1 VSANRSRLSFPE
13 RIKELRRLMASFT
26 VRPIDPTDASEGLL
40 YFPFHKE
47 PGRPRGRDPVADL
60 RNTIVLLPH
69 QETCQLFSG
78 FQGTGKSTE
87 LRRLSGELTQ
97 IGFPVLFVEG
107 GRYINLYQPLEV
119 SDLLLAVAAAVG
131 EALQEKL
138 GQSPMRQTLFE
149 RMSEFLSRIQLT
161 QIDAG
166 LSASMGLGGAAKVD
180 LDIAKLRLELTQNPS
195 FKAKAQDFLRGSLPV
210 FLNAFAS
217 FMQEARRLVGAVD
230 GICPVLIIDDLEKV
244 QGSGQQQETAQ
255 RQIEQIFSAF
265 HGALKVAG
273 WHTIWASPPY
283 LPFLNTAIPNLYD
296 GYVVLPMVRLWEEKD
311 PARTPT
317 QAGLSAMKKFLRLRG
332 NIDSLVESE
341 ALLDQVIVASSG
353 HVRDLCRLMQDVLRE
368 VVGQEDPNEP
378 IGASIVEQVVNDYL
392 AGCQKAIYLDDHP
405 FLVRVARSRRL
416 DVTNAAQVQRIAKLI
431 DTQLVMIY
439 RNGGE
444 WFDVSVPVQRLLDR
458 AAPLAERLAP
468 ERS

>member
-1 VSANRSRLSFPE
+1 MATPLRRTLSFPE
-13 RIKELRRLMASFT
+13 RIKELRGLMAAFT
-26 VRPIDPTDASEGLL
+26 VRPIDPMDASEAYL

-60 RNTIVLLPH
+60 RNTILLLPH

-87 LRRLSGELTQ
+87 LRRLSGELVQ
-97 IGFPVLFVEG
+97 LGFPVLFVEG
-107 GRYINLYQPLEV
+107 ARYINLYQPLEV
-119 SDLLLAVAAAVG
+119 SDLLLAVATAVG

-138 GQSPMRQTLFE
+138 GQSPLRQTLLE
-149 RMSEFLSRIQLT
+149 RMGEFLSRIQLR

-166 LSASMGLGGAAKVD
+166 LSVSMGLDAATRAN

-210 FLNAFAS
+210 FLAEFSA
-217 FMQEARRLVGAVD
+217 FMQEARRLLGGSDDV
-230 GICPVLIIDDLEKV
+230 CPVLLVDDLEKV
-244 QGSGQQQETAQ
+244 YGSGQQQEVTQ

-265 HGALKVAG
+265 HGALKIAG

-283 LPFLNTAIPNLYD
+283 LPFLNTAIANLYD

-311 PARTPT
+311 PARRPSA
-317 QAGLSAMKKFLRLRG
+317 AGLSAMRQFLRLRG

-341 ALLDQVIVASSG
+341 ALLDELIFASSG

-368 VVGQEDPNEP
+368 VVGQEDPNQP
-378 IGASIVEQVVNDYL
+378 IGEAVVRQIVNDYVS
-392 AGCQKAIYLDDHP
+392 GCQKAIYLDDHA
-405 FLVRVARSRRL
+405 FLMRVAQSRRL
-416 DVTNAAQVQRIAKLI
+416 DATNAAQVQRIAKLI
-431 DTQLVMIY
+431 DTQLVMLY

-444 WFDVSVPVQRLLDR
+444 WFDVSVPVQRLLAR
-458 AAPLAERLAP
+458 G
-468 ERS
+468 